1 MMKASY
7 LALPLLLIPL
17 VASAEK
23 GWYGVVSLGKVT
35 ETPDLFEVN
44 TQGDRYD
51 HYIYNN
57 DGDHGSSSGRSI
69 KNLAAGYS
77 FNKNLASELEWQ
89 SRSWKTYYNY
99 GMYGDDFKSKNNA
112 FLLNGIYQ
120 LPIKNQVSIYAK
132 GSLGM
137 AHHSISTTNDFQ
149 AGYFYPKSTNT
160 TAAFG
165 LGAGVKVDISKNFG
179 LGLEYRRMDLGQI
192 SSANE
197 QNSKLTFDLQDTEL
211 TGSMYIYF

>member
-1 MMKASY
+1 MMKANY

-23 GWYGVVSLGKVT
+23 EWYGVVSLGKVT

-44 TQGDRYD
+44 AQGDRYD
-51 HYIYNN
+51 HYIYDN
-57 DGDHGSSSGRSI
+57 DGDHGSSSGRVAKS
-69 KNLAAGYS
+69 LAAGRR
-77 FNKNLASELEWQ
+77 FNKNVAAELEWQ
-89 SRSWKTYYNY
+89 HRPWKTSYHY
-99 GMYGDDFKSKNNA
+99 GAYGSDFSSQNNA
-112 FLLNGIYQ
+112 FLLNGIYL
-120 LPIKNQVSIYAK
+120 LPLRNQVSIYAK

-149 AGYFYPKSTNT
+149 DGYFYPKDTNT

-192 SSANE
+192 SSTNE